1 MSCLTDAQLTAIAF
15 ADDDTDGASIEHTQ
29 RCVSCSRKVQQLQMA
44 AAALHYAATSARSQD
59 CLDDAAVAHAAAFGL
74 QSVDSSVALHLSRCG
89 YCRHRLSGGV
99 AALTAPEVVKQLSPN
114 RPREAARRRRTGNV
128 VRFSLLAAV
137 VATVLIV
144 PRMLREGAGVSR
156 TSDLRDPDSTITMTV
171 KPTAIAPR
179 GKTSR
184 NPTLVWT
191 SVPGAA
197 SYSVT
202 VFNSQGD
209 VVWQADTPDTTA
221 AILPDLPTADQPYF
235 WKVAARTGWSR
246 SVESD
251 LVEFTIKPP
260 TDER

>member
-15 ADDDTDGASIEHTQ
+15 ADDDTGGASIEHSQ
-29 RCVSCSRKVQQLQMA
+29 RCLPCSRKVQQLQRA
-44 AAALHYAATSARSQD
+44 AAALHHADTSTRSQE
-59 CLDDAAVAHAAAFGL
+59 CLDDATVADAAVFGL

-99 AALTAPEVVKQLSPN
+99 AALTAPEVVEQLNLN
-114 RPREAARRRRTGNV
+114 RPLEAAGRRRTGNV

-171 KPTAIAPR
+171 TPTGIAPR
-179 GKTSR
+179 GKTGR
-184 NPTLVWT
+184 NATLVWT

-202 VFNSQGD
+202 VFNSQAD
-209 VVWQADTPDTTA
+209 VVWQTDTADTTA
-221 AILPDLPTADQPYF
+221 AILPDLPTDQPYF

-251 LVEFTIKPP
+251 LVEFMITAR
-260 TDER
+260 TDGR